1 MYFKSSSYTLH
12 KDESKGKYMHKNET
26 QLLQD
31 RRGILQNNA
40 KMFRE
45 AAALNTVCVA

>member
-12 KDESKGKYMHKNET
+12 KDTSKGKYLHKNET

-31 RRGILQNNA
+31 RRGILQNDA

-45 AAALNTVCVA
+45 AAALNTICVA